1 MRVDEPLFVEESAS
15 KELVSDVCESQ
26 QAPAQLWGS
35 THLRCAAGSS
45 VGSGAQHLQRLST
58 ISGVFPLAE
67 EALISPGGTTSPEA
81 TQHKSVSAPKGIAA
95 METIAE
101 TTMQLILESRKVPKE
116 LRLD

>member
-1 MRVDEPLFVEESAS
+1 MFVRAS
-15 KELVSDVCESQ
+15 KLLHNSGGQPTSGVQD
-26 QAPAQLWGS
+26 QALAAVHS
-35 THLRCAAGSS
+35 T
-45 VGSGAQHLQRLST
+45 LQRLST